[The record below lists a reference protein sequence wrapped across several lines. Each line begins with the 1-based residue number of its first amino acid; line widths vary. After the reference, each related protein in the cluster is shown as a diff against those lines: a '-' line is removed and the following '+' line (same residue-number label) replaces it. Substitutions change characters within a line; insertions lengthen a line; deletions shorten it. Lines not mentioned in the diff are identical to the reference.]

1 MRKLTV
7 LVIAPE
13 IPEHPLPRANV
24 EIAAISKWM
33 NATVLKKTVRSIDI
47 AEAVSE
53 NRFDIIWCLGHGNTE
68 GIELSD
74 GLLDVT
80 GLVQFVRKSESSL
93 CVLNTCA
100 SENVAIDVSAQS
112 GADVICT
119 ITEVDN
125 KDAIRMG
132 HLLAGEIAT
141 TSSYQEA
148 FDIIAT
154 PGSDYR
160 YYEAG
165 KVARSYHR
173 EADDELLRLV
183 YKLDAEVKLQRWLN
197 ILTLVVLLIRILF
210 DWVRV
215 SL

>member
-1 MRKLTV
+1 MGKLTA

-13 IPEHPLPRANV
+13 LPEHPLPRMNI
-24 EIAAISKWM
+24 EIAAISRWM
-33 NATVLKKTVRSIDI
+33 EATVLRGTVRSHDVS
-47 AEAVSE
+47 EAVVG
-53 NRFDIIWCLGHGNTE
+53 NNFDVIWYLGHGTKE
-68 GIELSD
+68 GIMLSD
-74 GLLDVT
+74 GLLGIA
-80 GLVQFVRKSESSL
+80 GLVQYVRIGESSL
-93 CVLNTCA
+93 CVLNTCE
-100 SENVAIDVSAQS
+100 SEEVGIDISAQS

-125 KDAIRMG
+125 KDAIRLG

-165 KVARSYHR
+165 KVARSYRR

-183 YKLDAEVKLQRWLN
+183 YRLDAEVRLLRWLN
-197 ILTLVVLLIRILF
+197 IMTLVVLLIRILF